1 MCDRIVS
8 PFKVSIRRYC
18 NGGYDVVSAIDM
30 HKALKERRTGQ
41 GNDVISV
48 HSLGT
53 ELDHRN

>member
-8 PFKVSIRRYC
+8 PFKASIRRYC

-30 HKALKERRTGQ
+30 HKALKERRTSQ

-48 HSLGT
+48 HSLRT